1 MDYENENG
9 RYDDDQRYERDRSAS
24 PRPAKREEEYSTK
37 RDDGYRGGRDRSASP
52 NGRMDSRGPPPDNR
66 NPEDRE
72 AAARNPGSNLFVTG
86 IHPRLSENEV
96 SRLFEKYGDVEGCS
110 IMKDPHTQESR
121 GFGFVK
127 MVTAEQ
133 ADAAKE
139 GLQGENIE
147 GRTLSI
153 EKARRARPRT
163 PTPGKYFGPPKRDD
177 DFRGPPRGGRFPERF
192 EDRRG
197 GGYGGGRYDDSY
209 RGSRYDDRERRS
221 YGRRDDYGSR
231 GIDRYA
237 SSGRDDRY
245 SSRGD
250 DRRGGNEYYGRDAGR
265 SSNTAAYGEPAP
277 SRDNRDPYG
286 GGRTLD
292 DRAERSAK

>member
-1 MDYENENG
+1 ML
-9 RYDDDQRYERDRSAS
+9 A
-24 PRPAKREEEYSTK
+24 RE
-37 RDDGYRGGRDRSASP
+37 
-52 NGRMDSRGPPPDNR
+52 PPPLANILVHQSEV
-66 NPEDRE
+66 NLLLHACFSTADRE
-72 AAARNPGSNLFVTG
+72 F
-86 IHPRLSENEV
+86 
-96 SRLFEKYGDVEGCS
+96 
-110 IMKDPHTQESR
+110 
-121 GFGFVK
+121 
-127 MVTAEQ
+127 
-133 ADAAKE
+133 ADDE
-139 GLQGENIE
+139 
-147 GRTLSI
+147 
-153 EKARRARPRT
+153 
-163 PTPGKYFGPPKRDD
+163 
-177 DFRGPPRGGRFPERF
+177 FRGPPRGGRFERF
-192 EDRRG
+192 DDRRG
-197 GGYGGGRYDDSY
+197 GGYGGGRYDDNY

-292 DRAERSAK
+292 DRSDDRYSRR